1 MAFYGLITSFAETNS
16 GGFSAL
22 GIDPLAILAQ
32 EVTFIVLLVLIK
44 KYALDKIVVA
54 LEKRQKA
61 IADSLQNANDIEAQK
76 SELEKKIAKMLE
88 DARSEAEDMLNKA
101 GDDARQRLLK
111 AEEFAKLRAEDILNE
126 NQLRIATEMAKARR
140 ELKNEVADLV
150 ADTTGEILHDSLS
163 VAQEKKLIDIYL
175 KETKK

>member
-1 MAFYGLITSFAETNS
+1 
-16 GGFSAL
+16 
-22 GIDPLAILAQ
+22 
-32 EVTFIVLLVLIK
+32 
-44 KYALDKIVVA
+44 
-54 LEKRQKA
+54 
-61 IADSLQNANDIEAQK
+61 
-76 SELEKKIAKMLE
+76 MLE

-150 ADTTGEILHDSLS
+150 ADTTGEILRDSLS